1 MRAALCGSA
10 TDPVSRPASSPCK
23 RTFSHSSY
31 IWNRAITGGW
41 WGTRTARKEFS
52 IQKGFGRT
60 SCLRLLSKA
69 DSEPC
74 ELPET
79 EEGAAPVHLQNVTIE
94 IAAIA
99 LPILAALA
107 ADPLAGI
114 VDSAFL
120 GHLGA
125 TQLAG
130 AGVSLSFFETVTK
143 LINVP
148 LLAVTTSTIA
158 AALGKSGSARSPA
171 VAGAATSML
180 LVAGAVGLA
189 EVLVLLASSHPGLVM
204 WGLEDKTAVFIDAEN
219 YLSIRA
225 LGGSGNNLASC
236 FSGVNGAAYATVA
249 AEGIAS
255 VYLISELAATCGL
268 SVAERTS
275 TDKLAELV
283 KPTGYLML
291 RTLALAGTFAF
302 ATSVSARLGV
312 DLAATHQICFQ
323 VWLASSLLSDA
334 LAVAAQSLLART
346 YASGDYN
353 GSRRIVSRSLQL
365 GTGLGLGLGALLYL
379 GQEPLLALFSSEPDV
394 VKNAHD
400 VFLAVVLTQPFNA
413 LAFVWDG
420 ILYGVGGFGFAA
432 LVMPLCVSPSL
443 LLLWAALANDSMTG
457 NDRLSLIWV
466 AMGTLMLARAVGVW
480 IPYKTQRGPFK
491 AMQELGGS
499 RRDEP
504 TKLK

>member
-1 MRAALCGSA
+1 
-10 TDPVSRPASSPCK
+10 
-23 RTFSHSSY
+23 
-31 IWNRAITGGW
+31 
-41 WGTRTARKEFS
+41 
-52 IQKGFGRT
+52 
-60 SCLRLLSKA
+60 
-69 DSEPC
+69 
-74 ELPET
+74 LPET

-225 LGGSGNNLASC
+225 WGAPATISLLVSQGVFRGLGHTVVPLRATLIANIINLLLDPLLM
-236 FSGVNGAAYATVA
+236 FEFGLGVNGAAYATVA

-353 GSRRIVSRSLQL
+353 GSRRVGVHFLSAVLLVSPLLIVSLLIQLVIQFAASSSPLSAPCFSPCLSLD
-365 GTGLGLGLGALLYL
+365 LLHSL
-379 GQEPLLALFSSEPDV
+379 PPLLAR
-394 VKNAHD
+394 
-400 VFLAVVLTQPFNA
+400 LTP
-413 LAFVWDG
+413 
-420 ILYGVGGFGFAA
+420 
-432 LVMPLCVSPSL
+432 
-443 LLLWAALANDSMTG
+443 
-457 NDRLSLIWV
+457 
-466 AMGTLMLARAVGVW
+466 
-480 IPYKTQRGPFK
+480 
-491 AMQELGGS
+491 
-499 RRDEP
+499 P
-504 TKLK
+504 TYPTP